1 MSPRSDY
8 RARVRDM
15 VAALRAKAADHAPE
29 AAICAAE
36 GLTVHNIAGETAVL
50 RLYDEVSYW
59 GISALDV
66 VAELDRVT
74 APSIRVEINSPGGD
88 VFDGIAI
95 YNALRSHPAT
105 VTTQVDGLAASIASV
120 IVQAGDTRIVQPA
133 GQLMIHNA
141 WGRTRGDRDDHSD
154 MARLLEQQDN
164 VIAGI
169 YAARS
174 GRDLDEFRALM
185 DAETWLTGDAAV
197 ALGLAD
203 TALTATPPA
212 AHARPTVTAA
222 APPAPTPLAAHAD
235 VDASAVLVQIAA
247 NANRRRR

>member
-15 VAALRAKAADHAPE
+15 VAALRAKAADRAPE

-36 GLTVHNIAGETAVL
+36 GLAVHNIAGETAVL
-50 RLYDEVSYW
+50 RVYDEISYW

-66 VAELDRVT
+66 IAELDRIT
-74 APSIRVEINSPGGD
+74 APAIRVEINSPGGD

-105 VTTQVDGLAASIASV
+105 VTTQIDGLAASIASV
-120 IVQAGDTRIVQPA
+120 IVQAGDTRVVQPA

-141 WGRTRGDRDDHSD
+141 WGLVVGDRNDHSD

-174 GRDLDEFRALM
+174 GRDVDEFRALM
-185 DAETWLTGDAAV
+185 DAETWLTGAAAV
-197 ALGLAD
+197 ELGLAD
-203 TALTATPPA
+203 TAQIATPPA
-212 AHARPTVTAA
+212 AQTRQTVTAIAPVPPA
-222 APPAPTPLAAHAD
+222 APPTD
-235 VDASAVLVQIAA
+235 DASAVLVQIAA

>member
-15 VAALRAKAADHAPE
+15 VAALRAKAAERAPE

-36 GLTVHNIAGETAVL
+36 GLAVHNIAGETAVL

-66 VAELDRVT
+66 IAELDRVT

-120 IVQAGDTRIVQPA
+120 IVQAGDTRVVQPA
-133 GQLMIHNA
+133 GQIMIHNA
-141 WGRTRGDRDDHSD
+141 WGLVVGDRNDHSD

-185 DAETWLTGDAAV
+185 DAETWLTGQAAV
-197 ALGLAD
+197 DLGLAD
-203 TALTATPPA
+203 DALVAAAPA
-212 AHARPTVTAA
+212 AQARPTIVAPPTLAPAA
-222 APPAPTPLAAHAD
+222 A
-235 VDASAVLVQIAA
+235 VDDGALLVQIAA

>member
-8 RARVRDM
+8 RERVRDM
-15 VAALRAKAADHAPE
+15 VAALRAKAAERAPE

-36 GLTVHNIAGETAVL
+36 GLAVHNVAGETAVL
-50 RLYDEVSYW
+50 RIYDEVSYW
-59 GISALDV
+59 GISAIDV
-66 VAELDRVT
+66 IAELDRVT
-74 APSIRVEINSPGGD
+74 APQIRVEINSPGGD

-120 IVQAGDTRIVQPA
+120 IVQAGDTRTVQPA

-141 WGRTRGDRDDHSD
+141 WGLVVGDRNDHSD
-154 MARLLEQQDN
+154 MARLLEQQDEI
-164 VIAGI
+164 IAGI

-174 GRDLDEFRALM
+174 GRDVDEFRALM

-197 ALGLAD
+197 ELGLAD
-203 TALTATPPA
+203 SAGALAPAARARPHVAVPPSPVPPA
-212 AHARPTVTAA
+212 A
-222 APPAPTPLAAHAD
+222 PA
-235 VDASAVLVQIAA
+235 DASAVLVQIAA